1 MFDKFANGTNAISTT
16 LASLSAKGCCTIIGC
31 GDSVAADEEAARGP
45 ADDDAERVAAEEE
58 AARIQAEQEE
68 VTDVEENSTE
78 VTSQNQS
85 DLEERVKVLEE
96 RIELLIENLRKRSI
110 LKL

>member
-1 MFDKFANGTNAISTT
+1 R
-16 LASLSAKGCCTIIGC
+16 
-31 GDSVAADEEAARGP
+31 VAAEEEAARV
-45 ADDDAERVAAEEE
+45 AAEEEAARVQAEQEAERVAAEEE
-58 AARIQAEQEE
+58 AASIQAEQEE

-96 RIELLIENLRKRSI
+96 RLEKMIGVFKSVEDIVNVDVNGSIRKI
-110 LKL
+110 VNNICN